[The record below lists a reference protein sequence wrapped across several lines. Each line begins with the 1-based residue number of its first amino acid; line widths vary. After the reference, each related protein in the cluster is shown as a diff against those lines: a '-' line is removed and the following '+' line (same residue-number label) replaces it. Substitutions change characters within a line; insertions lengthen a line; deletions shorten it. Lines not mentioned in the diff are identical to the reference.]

1 MSHSKAPSY
10 LAEVDRLRITT
21 QQPPSRLKSEP
32 SLLASISYLTR
43 NQQRQISASNSYL
56 GPESVDEREKK
67 TILRDPYLQSKAAP
81 AKLTKYGRFRVE
93 DLSTTEFGTQ
103 CNEES
108 FSEAALLAS
117 SAVPEATPQVK
128 PDTAKEK
135 LRTNRAKTVL
145 GRVQNTSE
153 EMEERKSRISKADLD
168 SSPFAVSSPFKATAR
183 ISRSLTRVFSSSPG
197 TSAKE
202 DDEAAGA
209 PVTPSKTAI
218 SDRLAS
224 GLTSLPSFS
233 FGALKSPSFGTSK
246 SPDAAEK
253 QDGEITQEGEAPT
266 KSIFNSPVK
275 VLAGSGFQVPFFM
288 RKEQESAP
296 EGAEGE
302 QYALNDDDD
311 EIIGNLK
318 KREATIRKIHKETLY
333 ETEWVIWI
341 KKTRTVMEGK
351 PFNLFIFCVIILA
364 AILAGFEVYYPPE
377 EDSRTFALGILIKLV
392 FTIEI
397 GLRVYSG
404 GPLKPSNE
412 EYRRLVASG
421 QAEGVEQVL
430 MKSEP
435 LNHFRDMWNTF
446 DAVVTL
452 LSWASDFVGPVIIF
466 RSFRLL
472 VLVKQF
478 AEIQQLQIL
487 LGAFILGIQSVGY
500 IFLLLFILL
509 YMFAVVGMFFFRD
522 NDPIHYSSLGL
533 SIESI
538 LRIAT
543 LENWTRIM
551 YTNMYGCDE
560 YGYLAECTAPH
571 VLNSTIPE
579 DLDWPCPENCFTN
592 CCIKPIAA
600 YYSSLFYHF
609 GLVVTVG
616 FVGLSLFVGVLTT
629 AMDECTAEWRSDEK
643 FERKFRLNNCDQAL
657 DDAQIHHIKATIT
670 GIDERRFFMER
681 AEMPEWTKKY
691 IKHPML
697 QMYFKAYLLS
707 TVKIDYF
714 VEQNAIFNHSVTV
727 AIIIGGI
734 LVGVNTDESLAG
746 ASWLVALDNLIMIVF
761 IVELL
766 LKIYGKGLK
775 PWTYF
780 DNLWN
785 CYDFLVVVAA
795 MIPPEAMGSTSAGAN
810 PATCLRLFRLVRILR
825 VIRKLKRLQVI
836 IQGMVHGLGS
846 MALLP
851 VLLIIVYYI
860 FAVVGIWAFR
870 KNDPWHFTGIGTA
883 IVTLFRCSTFEDWT
897 DVMYINQYGCDAY
910 PHDSLTPGEGTSSP
924 PQLPPHE
931 GLLARGVGAAQ
942 PALAAATGGL
952 SPLTAARR
960 LL

>member
-1 MSHSKAPSY
+1 M
-10 LAEVDRLRITT
+10 
-21 QQPPSRLKSEP
+21 
-32 SLLASISYLTR
+32 
-43 NQQRQISASNSYL
+43 
-56 GPESVDEREKK
+56 
-67 TILRDPYLQSKAAP
+67 
-81 AKLTKYGRFRVE
+81 
-93 DLSTTEFGTQ
+93 
-103 CNEES
+103 
-108 FSEAALLAS
+108 
-117 SAVPEATPQVK
+117 
-128 PDTAKEK
+128 
-135 LRTNRAKTVL
+135 
-145 GRVQNTSE
+145 
-153 EMEERKSRISKADLD
+153 
-168 SSPFAVSSPFKATAR
+168 
-183 ISRSLTRVFSSSPG
+183 
-197 TSAKE
+197 
-202 DDEAAGA
+202 
-209 PVTPSKTAI
+209 
-218 SDRLAS
+218 
-224 GLTSLPSFS
+224 
-233 FGALKSPSFGTSK
+233 
-246 SPDAAEK
+246 
-253 QDGEITQEGEAPT
+253 
-266 KSIFNSPVK
+266 
-275 VLAGSGFQVPFFM
+275 
-288 RKEQESAP
+288 
-296 EGAEGE
+296 
-302 QYALNDDDD
+302 
-311 EIIGNLK
+311 
-318 KREATIRKIHKETLY
+318 
-333 ETEWVIWI
+333 
-341 KKTRTVMEGK
+341 
-351 PFNLFIFCVIILA
+351 
-364 AILAGFEVYYPPE
+364 
-377 EDSRTFALGILIKLV
+377 
-392 FTIEI
+392 
-397 GLRVYSG
+397 
-404 GPLKPSNE
+404 
-412 EYRRLVASG
+412 
-421 QAEGVEQVL
+421 
-430 MKSEP
+430 
-435 LNHFRDMWNTF
+435 
-446 DAVVTL
+446 
-452 LSWASDFVGPVIIF
+452 
-466 RSFRLL
+466 
-472 VLVKQF
+472 
-478 AEIQQLQIL
+478 
-487 LGAFILGIQSVGY
+487 
-500 IFLLLFILL
+500 
-509 YMFAVVGMFFFRD
+509 
-522 NDPIHYSSLGL
+522 
-533 SIESI
+533 
-538 LRIAT
+538 
-543 LENWTRIM
+543 
-551 YTNMYGCDE
+551 MYGCDE

-910 PHDSLTPGEGTSSP
+910 PHDSLTPGEGYAS
-924 PQLPPHE
+924 
-931 GLLARGVGAAQ
+931 
-942 PALAAATGGL
+942 ATGGAECKEPYAYPYSSVSYFVLMVVATNFVLL
-952 SPLTAARR
+952 SLFIGVVTTGMAEANATFEHSNELWRKCSVIIEIFQLSNEVANGYNSVFSIIDDEECHSIFTQEFLCMLQEVFNYDITEAELGEQMAYIDNDNDGTITFVEFLMVVCALEGFEISTVSLSLSEKDMEQVLISETTARAKHIMELKEFIKSIKNLQKWKNKLMAENKIRIDTNNEFQSSKNNTLLVNFAEEVVDHPEAKIVTIAADRAGDEEDSEADESEFKVYPDEMPEEKVHPLPQDLLPDSSSDQPDPPPGPLGSPMKEGVDAGSTRAPARIEDTADPEEGGGGISHREREQVYSVDKGESIFISDNIDAAEGGDYNGALENDSKVEEAAEVAKNVSTKKLTFEDIPAPKPNDEFRR
-960 LL
+960 KLEEAKRQMNDDQ